1 MLPIL
6 NLHLGGFG
14 AAYQMTGARA
24 VPISWQIR
32 SRMTFYSIGSIGL
45 ELLELVVA

>member
-14 AAYQMTGARA
+14 AAYQMTGART
-24 VPISWQIR
+24 VTSGLSDPIANDI
-32 SRMTFYSIGSIGL
+32 
-45 ELLELVVA
+45 LVDRLDWT